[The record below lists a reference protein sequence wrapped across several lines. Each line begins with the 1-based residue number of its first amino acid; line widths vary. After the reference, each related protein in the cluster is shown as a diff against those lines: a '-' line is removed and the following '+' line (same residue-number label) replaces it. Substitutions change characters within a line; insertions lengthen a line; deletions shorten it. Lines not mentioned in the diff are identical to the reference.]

1 MIISLEEALKLD
13 ADATQDADAI
23 QEACDGME
31 TMVRNLTN
39 NNFQLTKFRI
49 RGLKLS
55 GNTIKANSGRVDI
68 FKLGDTIEI
77 NGTDYNDGL
86 YVVESVSDDVITIRG
101 DFITETNSGAIATK
115 VSYPADVL
123 TGVKKLI
130 SYDAKMRDKAGIKSE
145 TVARWSVTYYDVTA
159 AESSEGYPVSLL
171 GFLDKYRKLR
181 WS

>member
-1 MIISLEEALKLD
+1 MIISLEEALELD
-13 ADATQDADAI
+13 ATATQ
-23 QEACDGME
+23 ETCDGLE
-31 TMVRNLTN
+31 TMVRKLTN
-39 NNFQLTKFRI
+39 NNFQLIKFRI
-49 RGLKLS
+49 RGLRLS
-55 GNTIKANSGRVDI
+55 GNTIKASHGRVDI
-68 FKLGDTIEI
+68 FRAGDTIEI

-86 YVVESVSDDVITIRG
+86 YFVKSVSDGVITIHG
-101 DFITETNSGAIATK
+101 DFIAETNAGAIATK

-123 TGVKKLI
+123 AGVKKLVA
-130 SYDAKMRDKAGIKSE
+130 YDAKMRDKAGIKSE

>member
-1 MIISLEEALKLD
+1 MIIDLDDALELD
-13 ADATQDADAI
+13 SSITQ
-23 QEACDGME
+23 ETCDGLE

-39 NNFQLTKFRI
+39 NNFQLIKFRI
-49 RGLKLS
+49 RSLRLS
-55 GNTIKANSGRVDI
+55 GSTIHASSGRVDI
-68 FKLGDTIEI
+68 FRPGDTIEI

-86 YVVESVSDDVITIRG
+86 YVIESVSDDAITVRG
-101 DFITETNSGAIATK
+101 DFITETHSGAIATK

-130 SYDAKMRDKAGIKSE
+130 AYDSKMRDKAGIKSE

>member
-1 MIISLEEALKLD
+1 MIINLEEALKLD
-13 ADATQDADAI
+13 TDATQ
-23 QEACDGME
+23 ETCDGLE

-49 RGLKLS
+49 RSLRLS
-55 GNTIKANSGRVDI
+55 GSTIKASSGRVDI
-68 FKLGDTIEI
+68 FQPGDTIEI

-86 YVVESVSDDVITIRG
+86 YVVESVSDGVITVRG
-101 DFITETNSGAIATK
+101 DFITEAHPGAIATK

-123 TGVKKLI
+123 AGVKKLI
-130 SYDAKMRDKAGIKSE
+130 AYEAKMRDKAGIKSE

>member
-1 MIISLEEALKLD
+1 MIISLDEAIKLD
-13 ADATQDADAI
+13 ADATQ
-23 QEACDGME
+23 ETCDGLE
-31 TMVRNLTN
+31 AMVRKLTN

-49 RGLKLS
+49 RGLGLS
-55 GNTIKANSGRVDI
+55 GSTIQASIGRVDI
-68 FKLGDTIEI
+68 FQSGDTIEV

-86 YVVESVSDDVITIRG
+86 YVVESVSGSAITIHG
-101 DFITETNSGAIATK
+101 SFIAETNSGAIATK
-115 VSYPADVL
+115 VSYPTDVL
-123 TGVKKLI
+123 TGIKKLI
-130 SYDAKMRDKAGIKSE
+130 AYDAKMRDKAGIKSE

>member
-13 ADATQDADAI
+13 TDATQ
-23 QEACDGME
+23 ETCDGLE

-49 RGLKLS
+49 RGLRLS
-55 GNTIKANSGRVDI
+55 GSTIQASSGRLDI
-68 FKLGDTIEI
+68 FQPGDTIEI

-86 YVVESVSDDVITIRG
+86 YVVESVSDDTITIRG
-101 DFITETNSGAIATK
+101 DFIAETHSGAIATK

-123 TGVKKLI
+123 TGVKKLVA
-130 SYDAKMRDKAGIKSE
+130 YDAKMRDKAGIKSE

>member
-1 MIISLEEALKLD
+1 MIISLDEALKLD
-13 ADATQDADAI
+13 ADATQ
-23 QEACDGME
+23 ETCDGLE

-49 RGLKLS
+49 HGLGLS
-55 GNTIKANSGRVDI
+55 GSTIQASIGRVDI
-68 FKLGDTIEI
+68 FKTGDTIEI
-77 NGTDYNDGL
+77 NGTDYNNGL
-86 YVVESVSDDVITIRG
+86 YVVESVSDGVITVRG
-101 DFITETNSGAIATK
+101 YFITETNSGAIATK

-123 TGVKKLI
+123 TGIKKLI
-130 SYDAKMRDKAGIKSE
+130 AYDAKMRDKAGIKSE

>member
-1 MIISLEEALKLD
+1 MIISLDEALKLD
-13 ADATQDADAI
+13 ADATQ
-23 QEACDGME
+23 ETCDGLE
-31 TMVRNLTN
+31 TMVRKLTN
-39 NNFQLTKFRI
+39 NNFQLIKFRI
-49 RGLKLS
+49 RGLGLS
-55 GNTIKANSGRVDI
+55 GSTIKANSGRLDI
-68 FKLGDTIEI
+68 FQTGDTIEI
-77 NGTDYNDGL
+77 NGTDYNNGL
-86 YVVESVSDDVITIRG
+86 YVVESVSDDAITIRG

-123 TGVKKLI
+123 TGIKKLI
-130 SYDAKMRDKAGIKSE
+130 AYDAKMRDKAGIKSE

>member
-13 ADATQDADAI
+13 ADATQ
-23 QEACDGME
+23 ETCDGLE
-31 TMVRNLTN
+31 TMVRKLTN
-39 NNFQLTKFRI
+39 NNFQLIKFRI
-49 RGLKLS
+49 RGLGLS
-55 GNTIKANSGRVDI
+55 GSTIKASSGRLGI
-68 FKLGDTIEI
+68 FKAGDTIEI
-77 NGTDYNDGL
+77 NGTDYNNGL
-86 YVVESVSDDVITIRG
+86 YVVESVSNDAITIRG

-130 SYDAKMRDKAGIKSE
+130 AYDAKMRDKAGIKSE

>member
-1 MIISLEEALKLD
+1 MIITLEKAQELD
-13 ADATQDADAI
+13 PKATQ
-23 QEACDGME
+23 ETCNGLE
-31 TMVRNLTN
+31 TMVRKVTN
-39 NNFQLTKFRI
+39 NNFQLIKFRI
-49 RGLKLS
+49 RGLRLS
-55 GNTIKANSGRVDI
+55 GNTIKASSGRVDI
-68 FKLGDTIEI
+68 FKTGDTIEI
-77 NGTDYNDGL
+77 NGTDYNNGL
-86 YVVESVSDDVITIRG
+86 YVVESVSDNAITVSG
-101 DFITETNSGAIATK
+101 DFIAETHSGAIATK

-130 SYDAKMRDKAGIKSE
+130 AYDAKMRDKAGIKSE

>member
-1 MIISLEEALKLD
+1 MIISLDEALKLD
-13 ADATQDADAI
+13 ADATQ
-23 QEACDGME
+23 ETCDGLE
-31 TMVRNLTN
+31 TMVRKLTN
-39 NNFQLTKFRI
+39 NNFQLIKFRI
-49 RGLKLS
+49 RGLRLS
-55 GNTIKANSGRVDI
+55 GSTIKANSGRLDI
-68 FKLGDTIEI
+68 FKTGDTIEI
-77 NGTDYNDGL
+77 NGTDYNNGL
-86 YVVESVSDDVITIRG
+86 YVVESVSDDAITIRG

-123 TGVKKLI
+123 TGIKKLI
-130 SYDAKMRDKAGIKSE
+130 AYDAKMRDKAGIKSE

>member
-1 MIISLEEALKLD
+1 MIIDLDDALELD
-13 ADATQDADAI
+13 SSITQ
-23 QEACDGME
+23 ETCDGLE

-39 NNFQLTKFRI
+39 NNFQLIKFRI
-49 RGLKLS
+49 RGLRLS
-55 GNTIKANSGRVDI
+55 GSIIKASSGRVDI
-68 FKLGDTIEI
+68 FQSGDTIEI

-86 YVVESVSDDVITIRG
+86 YVVESVSDDAITVRG
-101 DFITETNSGAIATK
+101 DFITETHSGAIATK

-130 SYDAKMRDKAGIKSE
+130 AYDTKMRDKAGIKSE

>member
-13 ADATQDADAI
+13 ADATQ
-23 QEACDGME
+23 ETCDGLE
-31 TMVRNLTN
+31 AMVRKLTN
-39 NNFQLTKFRI
+39 NNFQLIKFRI

-55 GNTIKANSGRVDI
+55 GSTIKASSGRLDI
-68 FKLGDTIEI
+68 FKTGDTIEI
-77 NGTDYNDGL
+77 NGTDYNNGL
-86 YVVESVSDDVITIRG
+86 YVVESVSGGVITIRG
-101 DFITETNSGAIATK
+101 DFITETNSVAITTK

-130 SYDAKMRDKAGIKSE
+130 TYDAKMRDKAGIKSE

>member
-13 ADATQDADAI
+13 ADATQ
-23 QEACDGME
+23 ETCDGLE
-31 TMVRNLTN
+31 TMVRKLTN
-39 NNFQLTKFRI
+39 NNFQLIKFRV
-49 RGLKLS
+49 RGLRLS
-55 GNTIKANSGRVDI
+55 GSTIKASSGRVDI
-68 FKLGDTIEI
+68 FKPDDTIEI

-86 YVVESVSDDVITIRG
+86 YVVESVSNDAITIRG

-130 SYDAKMRDKAGIKSE
+130 AYDAKMRDKAGIKSE

>member
-1 MIISLEEALKLD
+1 MIISLDEALKLD
-13 ADATQDADAI
+13 ADATQ
-23 QEACDGME
+23 ETCDGLE
-31 TMVRNLTN
+31 TMVRKLTN
-39 NNFQLTKFRI
+39 NNFQLIKFRI

-55 GNTIKANSGRVDI
+55 ESTIKASSGCLDI
-68 FKLGDTIEI
+68 FKTGDTIEI
-77 NGTDYNDGL
+77 NGTDYNNGL
-86 YVVESVSDDVITIRG
+86 YVVESVSDDAITIRG
-101 DFITETNSGAIATK
+101 GFITETNSGAIATK

-123 TGVKKLI
+123 TGIKKLI
-130 SYDAKMRDKAGIKSE
+130 AYDAKMRDKAGIKSE

>member
-1 MIISLEEALKLD
+1 MIIDLD
-13 ADATQDADAI
+13 DAQELDSSITQ
-23 QEACDGME
+23 ETCDGLE

-39 NNFQLTKFRI
+39 NNFQLIKFRI
-49 RGLKLS
+49 RGLRLS
-55 GNTIKANSGRVDI
+55 GSTIKASSGRVDI
-68 FKLGDTIEI
+68 FQSGDTIEI

-86 YVVESVSDDVITIRG
+86 YIVESVSDSVITVRG

-115 VSYPADVL
+115 ISYPADVL

-130 SYDAKMRDKAGIKSE
+130 AYDAKMRDKAGIKSE

>member
-1 MIISLEEALKLD
+1 MIINLDEALKLD
-13 ADATQDADAI
+13 ADATQ
-23 QEACDGME
+23 ETCDGLE
-31 TMVRNLTN
+31 TMVRKLTN
-39 NNFQLTKFRI
+39 NNFQLIKFRI

-55 GNTIKANSGRVDI
+55 GSTIQAGSGRVDI
-68 FKLGDTIEI
+68 FRTGDTLEI

-86 YVVESVSDDVITIRG
+86 YVVESVSDGVITVRG
-101 DFITETNSGAIATK
+101 DFIAETNSGAIATK

-123 TGVKKLI
+123 TGIKKLI
-130 SYDAKMRDKAGIKSE
+130 AYDTKMRDKAGIKSE

>member
-1 MIISLEEALKLD
+1 MIISLDEAFKLD
-13 ADATQDADAI
+13 TDATQ
-23 QEACDGME
+23 ETCDGLE

-49 RGLKLS
+49 RGLRLS
-55 GNTIKANSGRVDI
+55 GNTIKASSGRVDI
-68 FKLGDTIEI
+68 FKTGDTIEI

-86 YVVESVSDDVITIRG
+86 YVVESVSDGVITVRG
-101 DFITETNSGAIATK
+101 NFIAETHSGAIATK

-123 TGVKKLI
+123 TGIKKLI
-130 SYDAKMRDKAGIKSE
+130 AYDAKMRDKAGIKSE

>member
-1 MIISLEEALKLD
+1 MIISLEEALELD
-13 ADATQDADAI
+13 AAATQ
-23 QEACDGME
+23 ESCDGLE
-31 TMVRNLTN
+31 TMVRKLTN
-39 NNFQLTKFRI
+39 NNFQLIKFRI
-49 RGLKLS
+49 RGLQLS
-55 GNTIKANSGRVDI
+55 ESTIKVSHGRVDI
-68 FKLGDTIEI
+68 FRPGDTIEI

-86 YVVESVSDDVITIRG
+86 YVVESVSDDAITVHG
-101 DFITETNSGAIATK
+101 DFIAETNSGAIATK

-123 TGVKKLI
+123 AGVKKLI
-130 SYDAKMRDKAGIKSE
+130 AYDAKMRDKAGIKSE